1 MQHVLQ
7 YKLYFLKIQFLLT
20 VHLFVVVMRCNGSLI
35 LSFSLVFPAG
45 EIQTAL
51 HISCS
56 LFLMEDH
63 PFRTLFESRYL
74 RSVILIQQL

>member
-1 MQHVLQ
+1 MMALRKFEKMQHVLQ
-7 YKLYFLKIQFLLT
+7 CKWYFLKIEFLLR
-20 VHLFVVVMRCNGSLI
+20 VLLFVVVMRSNGILI

-56 LFLMEDH
+56 YVSYVGPSLPH
-63 PFRTLFESRYL
+63 I
-74 RSVILIQQL
+74 V